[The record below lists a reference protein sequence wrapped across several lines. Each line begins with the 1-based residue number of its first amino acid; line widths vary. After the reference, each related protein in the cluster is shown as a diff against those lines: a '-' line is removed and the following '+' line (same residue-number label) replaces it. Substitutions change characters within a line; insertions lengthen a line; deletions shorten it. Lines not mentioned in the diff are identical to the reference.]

1 MKAGTT
7 ISAIAHAIIL
17 GWGLV
22 SFSAKPLEAPPV
34 DAVVA
39 DVISETEFSQIT
51 NGVRTA
57 KQTPAPAP
65 VVDKVGEVKEPPK
78 DPTLKVANKQEVV
91 TDSAPP
97 PAPPQPDP
105 KPDPKPVEAKPPDPK
120 PAPTPPAAAEEPPQP
135 DPAAEAAKRA
145 EEAKRKEE
153 QKKIEEAKKREE
165 AKKAQEAR
173 KREEAKNREA
183 ANKDLDRIQALLDKR
198 AQQRQAVTGTMINP
212 TPSLGT
218 TTGTASQLS
227 QSELARLL
235 AMLRQQ
241 LSACWNPPM
250 GVREAK
256 TLVVTVSFSLNP
268 DGSLASRPHAEN
280 DSRDPLFQ
288 TAKDTAIRAVE
299 SCQPIRL
306 PAAKYEVWRNVEVN
320 FDPTQ
325 M

>member
-7 ISAIAHAIIL
+7 ISAIGHAIIL

-57 KQTPAPAP
+57 KQTPKPAP

-120 PAPTPPAAAEEPPQP
+120 PAPTPPVAAEEPPPP

-153 QKKIEEAKKREE
+153 QKKLEAAKKREDAKKREE
-165 AKKAQEAR
+165 AR
-173 KREEAKNREA
+173 KLEEAKNREA
-183 ANKDLDRIQALLDKR
+183 ANKDIDRIQERLDKR
-198 AQQRQAVTGTMINP
+198 AQQRQATTGAVVNP
-212 TPSLGT
+212 TPSLGSP
-218 TTGTASQLS
+218 TGGAPELS
-227 QSELARLL
+227 PSELSRLK
-235 AMLRQQ
+235 AQ
-241 LSACWNPPM
+241 LMACWHPPDS
-250 GVREAK
+250 VLEARN
-256 TLVVTVSFSLNP
+256 LVVWVRFSLNR
-268 DGSLASRPHAEN
+268 DGTLSGDPVVTNSDRN
-280 DSRDPLFQ
+280 PLF
-288 TAKDTAIRAVE
+288 TIAKEYAVRAVRT
-299 SCQPIRL
+299 CQPFRL
-306 PAAKYEVWRNVEVN
+306 PAAKYESWQDVEVN
-320 FDPTQ
+320 FAPEN
-325 M
+325 MFRG